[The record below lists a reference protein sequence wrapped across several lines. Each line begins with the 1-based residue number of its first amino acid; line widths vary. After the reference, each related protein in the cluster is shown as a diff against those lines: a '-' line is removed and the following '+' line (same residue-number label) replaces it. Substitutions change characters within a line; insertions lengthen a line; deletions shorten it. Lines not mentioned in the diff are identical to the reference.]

1 MMSCFNQTIYLQS
14 KPVMAVQRLSGS
26 AVRRKHVKK
35 TLEQEITT
43 RRNSRKCESAV
54 IACWEMVGSQR
65 GSAAADWLQTG
76 CRVMTHMAMLLH
88 LQRLPKHGN
97 TLPEKAEGTLM
108 GGQRNVYFAT
118 HFPLRGELIKHH

>member
-1 MMSCFNQTIYLQS
+1 MMMSCVNQNIYLQS

-54 IACWEMVGSQR
+54 IAC
-65 GSAAADWLQTG
+65 
-76 CRVMTHMAMLLH
+76 
-88 LQRLPKHGN
+88 
-97 TLPEKAEGTLM
+97 
-108 GGQRNVYFAT
+108 
-118 HFPLRGELIKHH
+118 